1 MKEGRDSS
9 VGVASVK
16 VGRDSS
22 VDVASVKVG
31 RDSSVGRVSVK
42 EGRDSSVGR
51 VSVKEGRDSS
61 VGRVS
66 VKEGGIAHL
75 VWRRTKKPGAIPTR
89 VRFYNTRGMFPPSE
103 STFSADSLAVFVQPP
118 CTIACISICASV
130 KNPKHW

>member
-1 MKEGRDSS
+1 M
-9 VGVASVK
+9 
-16 VGRDSS
+16 
-22 VDVASVKVG
+22 
-31 RDSSVGRVSVK
+31 K

-61 VGRVS
+61 FGRASDQKARCDTDAGSILHHKRDVS
-66 VKEGGIAHL
+66 
-75 VWRRTKKPGAIPTR
+75 
-89 VRFYNTRGMFPPSE
+89 PSE